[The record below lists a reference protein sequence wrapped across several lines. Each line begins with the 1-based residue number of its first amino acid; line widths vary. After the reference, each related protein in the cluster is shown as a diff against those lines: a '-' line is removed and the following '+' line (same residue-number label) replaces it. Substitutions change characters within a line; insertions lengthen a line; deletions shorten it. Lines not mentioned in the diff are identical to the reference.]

1 MKKFKIIWTENDDGD
16 LFQVSR
22 IFIAEDEDAACD
34 MWEEQVD
41 NGYTNT
47 SGIDDC
53 AEVLEHPVENSRFP
67 VKMPDGLTYLI
78 PAIFVAKRQAQKEG
92 KKVEEVLDL
101 YEEDSY
107 NMISFA
113 CRNIEWADIQRVSPT
128 VAKEVSRKV
137 LEDFWLGVHN
147 LGLQVKL

>member
-1 MKKFKIIWTENDDGD
+1 MKKFKISWTENDDGD

-53 AEVLEHPVENSRFP
+53 VEVLEHPVENSRFP
-67 VKMPDGLTYLI
+67 VEMPAGRIYLI
-78 PAIFVAKRQAQKEG
+78 PAIFVARRQAQKEG
-92 KKVEEVLDL
+92 RIVEEVLDL
-101 YEEDSY
+101 YQEDSY

-113 CRNIEWADIQRVSPT
+113 CRNITWADIQRVSPT
-128 VAKEVSRKV
+128 VTKEVSRKV

>member
-1 MKKFKIIWTENDDGD
+1 MKKFKISWTENDDGD

-41 NGYTNT
+41 NGYTST

-53 AEVLEHPVENSRFP
+53 VEVLEHPVENSRFP
-67 VKMPDGLTYLI
+67 VEMPDGRIYLI
-78 PAIFVAKRQAQKEG
+78 PAIFVARRQAQKEG
-92 KKVEEVLDL
+92 RRVEEVLDL
-101 YEEDSY
+101 YQEDSY

-113 CRNIEWADIQRVSPT
+113 CRNMEWADIQRVSPT
-128 VAKEVSRKV
+128 VTKEVSRKV

>member
-1 MKKFKIIWTENDDGD
+1 MKKFKISWTENDDGD

-53 AEVLEHPVENSRFP
+53 VEVLEHPVENSRFP
-67 VKMPDGLTYLI
+67 VEMPDGRIYLI
-78 PAIFVAKRQAQKEG
+78 PAIFVARRQAQKEG
-92 KKVEEVLDL
+92 RRVEEVLDL
-101 YEEDSY
+101 YQEDSY

-113 CRNIEWADIQRVSPT
+113 CRNIKWTDIQKVSPT

-137 LEDFWLGVHN
+137 LEDFWLEVHN